1 MENIDSRFFNDP
13 QFLMGESI
21 HLQQEGRLLDSSAYS
36 IAAQCLEHN
45 ISFRSPLDIKPVLNV
60 AIGYLMMGDLTQ
72 SEKWFDFVI
81 HHEPHN
87 AVALMNLA
95 AIFNQTNR
103 KSQGSELLNAAYK
116 IQRLYIEPIDQPS
129 RKLLI
134 LTLGKEAANI
144 PLYPLLSMGRNLN
157 IKYAFDYG
165 SPEED
170 ARLPEFDLIFN
181 AVGEADYLKPY
192 AQRMKE
198 LPHLYRK
205 PLLNDPLDV
214 LNTQRNQIEHV
225 LRDIPGLV
233 LPHYKKFALLSDKG
247 DQIQAVLQHRLHYPV
262 IIRPEGTHGGDGL
275 KIAYHSSE
283 LIEAVSSIQSTF
295 YLANFINY
303 QSVDLNY
310 RKYRVIFVDRIPYF
324 YHLAI
329 SSNWLVHYYSAD
341 MLSHNWKIEEEKT
354 FLQSPESV
362 LGNERMNTLLN
373 IGQTL
378 NLEYVGVDFGL
389 MPDGSMVIFEANPTM
404 LIHLESISGPLA
416 YKNEYVKNI
425 LQAFENML
433 EHYSSTKPVY

>member
-1 MENIDSRFFNDP
+1 METIDSRFFHDP
-13 QFLMGESI
+13 LFLMEESLR
-21 HLQQEGRLLDSSAYS
+21 LQQDGLLLDSSAYS
-36 IAAQCLEHN
+36 ISAQCLEHN
-45 ISFRSPLDIKPVLNV
+45 IKFHSTLDIKPVLNV
-60 AIGYLMMGDLTQ
+60 AIGYLMMGDLSQ

-81 HHEPHN
+81 YHEPNN

-116 IQRLYIEPIDQPS
+116 IQRLYIEPIDEPC

-144 PLYPLLSMGRNLN
+144 PLYPLLSLGRNFN

-192 AQRMKE
+192 VQRMKE
-198 LPHLYRK
+198 LPYLYQK
-205 PLLNDPLDV
+205 PFLNDPLNV
-214 LNTQRNQIEHV
+214 LKTQRNQIQDV
-225 LRDIPGLV
+225 LRDVPGLV
-233 LPHYKKFALLSDKG
+233 LPHYERFELISEKA
-247 DQIQAVLQHRLHYPV
+247 DQLQAVLRHSLHYPV

-275 KIAYHSSE
+275 KIAHQSKE
-283 LIEAVSSIQSTF
+283 LIEAVSSIQSSF

-303 QSVDLNY
+303 QSADLNY

-329 SSNWLVHYYSAD
+329 SSHWLVHYYSAD
-341 MLSHNWKIEEEKT
+341 MLSHDWKIEEEKA

-362 LGNERMNTLLN
+362 LGNARMTTLLE
-373 IGQTL
+373 IGQRL

-425 LQAFENML
+425 LQAFEDTL
-433 EHYSSTKPVY
+433 ERYSSTKPID